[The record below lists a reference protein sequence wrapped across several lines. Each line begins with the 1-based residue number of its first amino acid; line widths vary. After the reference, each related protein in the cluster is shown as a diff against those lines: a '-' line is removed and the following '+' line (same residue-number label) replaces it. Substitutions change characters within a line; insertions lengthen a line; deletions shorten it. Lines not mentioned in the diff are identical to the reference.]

1 MIGAPHPEGGAYM
14 SRTLRIIGTILL
26 FFAIGFY
33 LIATITG
40 DVLTVAKSN
49 TAKPSV
55 GHCSHHIEEHS
66 GIS

>member
-1 MIGAPHPEGGAYM
+1 M

-33 LIATITG
+33 LLATITG

-49 TAKPSV
+49 TAEPSIR
-55 GHCSHHIEEHS
+55 HCSHHIEKHS
-66 GIS
+66 EIP

>member
-1 MIGAPHPEGGAYM
+1 M

-26 FFAIGFY
+26 FFAISFY

-49 TAKPSV
+49 TAEPSI
-55 GHCSHHIEEHS
+55 GHCSYHIEEHS

>member
-1 MIGAPHPEGGAYM
+1 M

-26 FFAIGFY
+26 IFAIGFY

-40 DVLTVAKSN
+40 DVLTVAESN
-49 TAKPSV
+49 AVVPSV